1 MNFYIS
7 DLHFGHKAAILAF
20 DRPYADVK
28 EMNED
33 IIRRW
38 QERVG
43 PEDTVYILGDLL
55 GYGRNPVPYLKR
67 LPGQKVLILGNHD
80 DRWIRHSGIVLEDWF
95 EGVYEQLDIE
105 DEGVTLRLCHDPWGV
120 EIPENG
126 FLVYG
131 HIHNNTQNPMWEGIW
146 KEQRAFN
153 ATVDVALDVG
163 GPFPATLRELQVTN
177 AQFRVFNPVCRGEE
191 LWYDITLEEEDPT
204 EGDEEQCCFF

>member
-1 MNFYIS
+1 MNYYIS
-7 DLHFGHKAAILAF
+7 DLHFGHKTAILAF
-20 DRPYADVK
+20 GRPYADVR

-38 QERVG
+38 RERVG

-55 GYGRNPVPYLKR
+55 GYKRDPLPYLKR
-67 LPGQKVLILGNHD
+67 LPGKKVLILGNHD
-80 DRWIRHSGIVLEDWF
+80 ERWIKHSGIVLEDWF

-105 DEGVTLRLCHDPWGV
+105 DEGVSLRLCHDPWGV

-131 HIHNNTQNPMWEGIW
+131 HIHNNTQNPMWKDIW
-146 KEQRAFN
+146 RQTRAFN

-163 GPFPATLRELQVTN
+163 GPFPATLWELQQTN
-177 AQFRVFNPVCRGEE
+177 AQFRVFNPACSDVE
-191 LWYDITLEEEDPT
+191 LWYDITREEDVS
-204 EGDEEQCCFF
+204 EDDEQQCFFF